1 MRATSK
7 AAKKSIEP
15 KINQLQQSVLR
26 AMKSK
31 GGATCDEIELMTG
44 MRHQTASARI
54 RELYLKD
61 RIKTVGKRQT
71 RSGRMALIWDLN

>member
-1 MRATSK
+1 
-7 AAKKSIEP
+7 
-15 KINQLQQSVLR
+15 
-26 AMKSK
+26 MKSK